1 MKLLLVL
8 LSVILALVCA
18 EKRLIKVNEHTEA
31 HWLTQEEV
39 DFLIRIGVQFMD
51 ITEFQDL
58 HVGPVPKVEMAFPAG
73 PTHQST
79 VNPLIASIQHQRFI
93 DDLTYFSQQFYT
105 RYYRSTT
112 GVQSAEWVFAQAK
125 LAAANRTDVTVTQF
139 THTGYDQKSVI
150 ARIPGRFASPIVV
163 IGAHQDSINVANT
176 NNRSPGADDNGSGSI
191 TILEILRVLAS
202 SNFIPT
208 YPIEFQWYAA
218 EEVGL
223 LGSQAIA
230 TDYKNRGVAVYAM
243 FNLDMTAYTPTAQTP
258 AKVLYD
264 FTDVELAAFTAT
276 VLEEYTTL
284 TWRTHTCGY
293 GCSDHASYNRA
304 GYPSASIFEPQT
316 NPQIHTLTDDLPLIV
331 WDQTLEYIK
340 LALAVAVELSFGA

>member
-1 MKLLLVL
+1 LVL
-8 LSVILALVCA
+8 LAFLGAVAYCES
-18 EKRLIKVNEHTEA
+18 EKRLIKVNDFTEA
-31 HWLTQEEV
+31 TWLTQEQV
-39 DFLIRIGVQFMD
+39 DFLIRIGVNFFD
-51 ITEFQDL
+51 ITDFQDL
-58 HVGPVPKVEMAFPAG
+58 HIGPVPKVDMLFPSG

-79 VNPLIASIQHQRFI
+79 VNPLLANIQHQRFI
-93 DDLTYFSQQFYT
+93 DDLTYFSQTFYT

-112 GVQSAEWVFAQAK
+112 GIQSAEWVFSQAK
-125 LAAANRTDVTVTQF
+125 LAAGNRTDITIRQF

-150 ARIPGRFASPIVV
+150 ARIPGRSSSPIVV
-163 IGAHQDSINVANT
+163 LGAHQDSINVGND
-176 NNRSPGADDNGSGSI
+176 NNRSPGADDNGSGSM
-191 TILEILRVLAS
+191 TILEVFRVLAS
-202 SNFIPT
+202 SGFIPQ

-223 LGSQAIA
+223 LGSQDIA
-230 TDYKNRGVAVYAM
+230 NNYKNTGVAVYAM
-243 FNLDMTAYTPTAQTP
+243 FNLDMTAYTPTASTP

-264 FTDVELAAFTAT
+264 YTDTVLAAFTAT

-316 NPQIHTLTDDLPLIV
+316 NPQIHQQTDDLPLVV
-331 WDQTLEYIK
+331 WSQTLEYIK
-340 LALAVAVELSFGA
+340 LGLAVIVELSFGG